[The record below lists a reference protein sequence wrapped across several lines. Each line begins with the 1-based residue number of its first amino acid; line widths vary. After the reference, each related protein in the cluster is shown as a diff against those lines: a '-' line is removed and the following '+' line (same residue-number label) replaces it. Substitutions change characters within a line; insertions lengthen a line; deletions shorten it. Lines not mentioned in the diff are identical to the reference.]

1 MGRRSERPT
10 CGIVAA
16 AVAAALAACALLLPS
31 CASGEAT
38 VLPLAGGEAAVSEDG
53 AASEAESGGAT
64 EAKASDDPEDP
75 GDAEASAAD
84 LDEADEGASP
94 EGLEPT
100 GDELAARMDAY
111 LAANFPRAGAPGLAV
126 AVVDAGGV
134 RYLRTFG
141 DCPDADAPFVVGS
154 LSKSFTAVAVM
165 QLVEQGAVD
174 LDAPASRYAP
184 GYDVPDEVTV
194 RSLLNQTSGFGAYDS
209 LAEAADGE
217 LGETFGAFSY
227 ANANYDLLGR
237 VVEGASGEDYARY
250 LDEHVL
256 EPLGMAS
263 TTADPARAEALG
275 MVPGHRDWFG
285 LPVADGFRHAQG
297 DGAWGGPASGYV
309 ASSVRDMASYLRMYL
324 NGGMGGDG
332 ARVLSADSV
341 RRMFLDRVPDPEGDT
356 YYGMGWTSF
365 SWDDG
370 ELVLSHDGQVE
381 NYTASM
387 CLLPERGIGIVA
399 LSDANDNAG
408 GNIRFFDLVGGVVSV
423 AIGGTGQPMDD
434 AWTWAW
440 RQRVD
445 VLYASA
451 LLLAVSPLLL
461 TGRWRRRLSAACRG
475 GVAPIVRARSLRM
488 LLVRGVLL
496 HVALP
501 ACILAL
507 PFVWGVP
514 WRDLLTFSPD
524 VSTVL
529 LASAGLLVVAGAVR
543 LAAAVTLRNDEPPP
557 SIMRSTWLRSSATL
571 IDSSSFIGVRIGGII
586 PFNSMFFMVKCPPLW
601 KMFMIAFMFL

>member
-10 CGIVAA
+10 RGIVAA

-324 NGGMGGDG
+324 NGGMGDG

-557 SIMRSTWLRSSATL
+557 SIMR
-571 IDSSSFIGVRIGGII
+571 
-586 PFNSMFFMVKCPPLW
+586 
-601 KMFMIAFMFL
+601 

>member
-1 MGRRSERPT
+1 MR
-10 CGIVAA
+10 GIFAA
-16 AVAAALAACALLLPS
+16 AVAALAACALLLPS

-557 SIMRSTWLRSSATL
+557 SIRR
-571 IDSSSFIGVRIGGII
+571 
-586 PFNSMFFMVKCPPLW
+586 
-601 KMFMIAFMFL
+601 

>member
-1 MGRRSERPT
+1 MRS
-10 CGIVAA
+10 IFAA
-16 AVAAALAACALLLPS
+16 AVAALAACALLLPS

-38 VLPLAGGEAAVSEDG
+38 VLPLVGGEAAVSEDG
-53 AASEAESGGAT
+53 ATSGAEFGGAT
-64 EAKASDDPEDP
+64 EAKSSDDPEDP
-75 GDAEASAAD
+75 DDAEASTAD

-309 ASSVRDMASYLRMYL
+309 ASSVRYMASYLRMYL

-501 ACILAL
+501 ICILAL

-557 SIMRSTWLRSSATL
+557 SIMR
-571 IDSSSFIGVRIGGII
+571 
-586 PFNSMFFMVKCPPLW
+586 
-601 KMFMIAFMFL
+601 

>member
-1 MGRRSERPT
+1 MR
-10 CGIVAA
+10 GIVAA

-53 AASEAESGGAT
+53 ATSGAEFGGAT
-64 EAKASDDPEDP
+64 EAKSSDDPEDP

-237 VVEGASGEDYARY
+237 VVEGASGEDYACY

-557 SIMRSTWLRSSATL
+557 SIMR
-571 IDSSSFIGVRIGGII
+571 
-586 PFNSMFFMVKCPPLW
+586 
-601 KMFMIAFMFL
+601 

>member
-53 AASEAESGGAT
+53 VASEAESGGAT

-184 GYDVPDEVTV
+184 GYDVPGEVTV

-263 TTADPARAEALG
+263 TTADPARAGALG

-408 GNIRFFDLVGGVVSV
+408 GSIRFFDLVGGVVSV

-557 SIMRSTWLRSSATL
+557 SIMR
-571 IDSSSFIGVRIGGII
+571 
-586 PFNSMFFMVKCPPLW
+586 
-601 KMFMIAFMFL
+601 

>member
-10 CGIVAA
+10 RGIVAA

-134 RYLRTFG
+134 RYQRTFG

-217 LGETFGAFSY
+217 LGETFGTFSY

-309 ASSVRDMASYLRMYL
+309 ASSARDMASYLRMYL

-408 GNIRFFDLVGGVVSV
+408 GNIRFFDLVGGAVSV

-501 ACILAL
+501 VCILAL

-557 SIMRSTWLRSSATL
+557 SIMR
-571 IDSSSFIGVRIGGII
+571 
-586 PFNSMFFMVKCPPLW
+586 
-601 KMFMIAFMFL
+601 

>member
-53 AASEAESGGAT
+53 ATSGAEFGGAT
-64 EAKASDDPEDP
+64 EAKSSDDPEDP
-75 GDAEASAAD
+75 DDAEASAAD

-141 DCPDADAPFVVGS
+141 DCPDADALFVVGS

-557 SIMRSTWLRSSATL
+557 SIMR
-571 IDSSSFIGVRIGGII
+571 
-586 PFNSMFFMVKCPPLW
+586 
-601 KMFMIAFMFL
+601 

>member
-1 MGRRSERPT
+1 MR
-10 CGIVAA
+10 GIFAA
-16 AVAAALAACALLLPS
+16 AVAALAACALLLPS

-309 ASSVRDMASYLRMYL
+309 ASSARDMASYLRMYL

-496 HVALP
+496 HVALS

-557 SIMRSTWLRSSATL
+557 SIMR
-571 IDSSSFIGVRIGGII
+571 
-586 PFNSMFFMVKCPPLW
+586 
-601 KMFMIAFMFL
+601 

>member
-1 MGRRSERPT
+1 MR
-10 CGIVAA
+10 GIFAA
-16 AVAAALAACALLLPS
+16 AVAALAACALLLPS

-53 AASEAESGGAT
+53 ATSGAEFGGAT
-64 EAKASDDPEDP
+64 EAKSSDDPEDP
-75 GDAEASAAD
+75 DDAEASAAD

-126 AVVDAGGV
+126 AVVDADGV

-141 DCPDADAPFVVGS
+141 DCPDADAPFIVGS
-154 LSKSFTAVAVM
+154 LSKSFTAAAVM

-434 AWTWAW
+434 AGTWAW

-557 SIMRSTWLRSSATL
+557 SIMR
-571 IDSSSFIGVRIGGII
+571 
-586 PFNSMFFMVKCPPLW
+586 
-601 KMFMIAFMFL
+601 

>member
-38 VLPLAGGEAAVSEDG
+38 VLPLGGGEAAVSEDG
-53 AASEAESGGAT
+53 ATSGAEFGGAT
-64 EAKASDDPEDP
+64 EAKSSDDPEDP
-75 GDAEASAAD
+75 DDAEASTAD

-557 SIMRSTWLRSSATL
+557 SIMR
-571 IDSSSFIGVRIGGII
+571 
-586 PFNSMFFMVKCPPLW
+586 
-601 KMFMIAFMFL
+601 

>member
-1 MGRRSERPT
+1 MR
-10 CGIVAA
+10 GIFAA
-16 AVAAALAACALLLPS
+16 AVAALAACALLLPS

-507 PFVWGVP
+507 PFVWGVS

-557 SIMRSTWLRSSATL
+557 SIMR
-571 IDSSSFIGVRIGGII
+571 
-586 PFNSMFFMVKCPPLW
+586 
-601 KMFMIAFMFL
+601 

>member
-53 AASEAESGGAT
+53 AAS

-557 SIMRSTWLRSSATL
+557 SIMR
-571 IDSSSFIGVRIGGII
+571 
-586 PFNSMFFMVKCPPLW
+586 
-601 KMFMIAFMFL
+601 

>member
-1 MGRRSERPT
+1 MR
-10 CGIVAA
+10 GIVAA

-237 VVEGASGEDYARY
+237 VVEGASGEDYACY

-324 NGGMGGDG
+324 NGGMGDG

-514 WRDLLTFSPD
+514 WRDPLTFSPD

-557 SIMRSTWLRSSATL
+557 SIMR
-571 IDSSSFIGVRIGGII
+571 
-586 PFNSMFFMVKCPPLW
+586 
-601 KMFMIAFMFL
+601 

>member
-1 MGRRSERPT
+1 MRS
-10 CGIVAA
+10 IFAA
-16 AVAAALAACALLLPS
+16 AVAALAACALLLPS

-38 VLPLAGGEAAVSEDG
+38 VLPLVGGEAAVSEDG
-53 AASEAESGGAT
+53 ATSGAEFGGAT
-64 EAKASDDPEDP
+64 EAKSSDDPEDP
-75 GDAEASAAD
+75 DDAEASTAD

-194 RSLLNQTSGFGAYDS
+194 RSLLNQTSGFGYDESLAYDS

-501 ACILAL
+501 ICILAL

-557 SIMRSTWLRSSATL
+557 SIMR
-571 IDSSSFIGVRIGGII
+571 
-586 PFNSMFFMVKCPPLW
+586 
-601 KMFMIAFMFL
+601 

>member
-1 MGRRSERPT
+1 MR
-10 CGIVAA
+10 GIFAA
-16 AVAAALAACALLLPS
+16 AVAALAACALLLPS

-141 DCPDADAPFVVGS
+141 DCPDADALFVVGS

-557 SIMRSTWLRSSATL
+557 SIMR
-571 IDSSSFIGVRIGGII
+571 
-586 PFNSMFFMVKCPPLW
+586 
-601 KMFMIAFMFL
+601 

>member
-440 RQRVD
+440 RQRVN

-557 SIMRSTWLRSSATL
+557 SIMR
-571 IDSSSFIGVRIGGII
+571 
-586 PFNSMFFMVKCPPLW
+586 
-601 KMFMIAFMFL
+601 

>member
-10 CGIVAA
+10 RGIVAA

-53 AASEAESGGAT
+53 ATSEAESGGAT

-217 LGETFGAFSY
+217 LGETFGTFSY

-309 ASSVRDMASYLRMYL
+309 ASSARDMASYLRMYL

-408 GNIRFFDLVGGVVSV
+408 GNIRFFDLVGGAVSV

-501 ACILAL
+501 VCILAL

-557 SIMRSTWLRSSATL
+557 SIMR
-571 IDSSSFIGVRIGGII
+571 
-586 PFNSMFFMVKCPPLW
+586 
-601 KMFMIAFMFL
+601 

>member
-53 AASEAESGGAT
+53 ATSGAEFGGAT
-64 EAKASDDPEDP
+64 EAKSSDDPEDP
-75 GDAEASAAD
+75 DDAEASAAD

-94 EGLEPT
+94 EGFEPT

-237 VVEGASGEDYARY
+237 IIEGATGETYTAY

-256 EPLGMAS
+256 GPLGMAS
-263 TTADPARAEALG
+263 STADADEAAALG
-275 MVPGHRDWFG
+275 MAPGHRDWVG
-285 LPVADGFRHAQG
+285 LHLADGFRHAQG
-297 DGAWGGPASGYV
+297 DSAWGGPASGYV
-309 ASSVRDMASYLRMYL
+309 AASVEDMASYLRMYL
-324 NGGMGGDG
+324 NDGATDGG
-332 ARVLSADSV
+332 ARVLSPDSV
-341 RRMFLDRVPDPEGDT
+341 RSMFLDRVPDPAGDT

-365 SWDDG
+365 YWDDG

-381 NYTASM
+381 NYVASM
-387 CLLPERGIGIVA
+387 CLLPERGIGVA
-399 LSDANDNAG
+399 VLGDANDNAG
-408 GNIRFFDLVGGVVSV
+408 GNDRFFDLAGGVVSV
-423 AIGGTGQPMDD
+423 AVGGAPEPVDVV
-434 AWTWAW
+434 WTALW
-440 RQRVD
+440 RQRTD
-445 VLYASA
+445 VLYACA
-451 LLLAVSPLLL
+451 LLASAAPLLL
-461 TGRWRRRLSAACRG
+461 VGRWNRRRMGAARR
-475 GVAPIVRARSLRM
+475 PYPRRALAAG
-488 LLVRGVLL
+488 LAL
-496 HVALP
+496 HIALP
-501 ACILAL
+501 TGILLL
-507 PFVWGVP
+507 PFAWGTP
-514 WRDLLTFSPD
+514 WRDLLAFAPD
-524 VSTVL
+524 VVL
-529 LASAGLLVVAGAVR
+529 VLAGGAGLLVLAGAAK
-543 LAAAVTLRNDEPPP
+543 LALLATTPASKPPP
-557 SIMRSTWLRSSATL
+557 RSARMR
-571 IDSSSFIGVRIGGII
+571 
-586 PFNSMFFMVKCPPLW
+586 
-601 KMFMIAFMFL
+601 

>member
-10 CGIVAA
+10 RGIVAA

-217 LGETFGAFSY
+217 LGETFGTFSY

-408 GNIRFFDLVGGVVSV
+408 GNIRFFDLVGGAVSV

-501 ACILAL
+501 VCILAL

-557 SIMRSTWLRSSATL
+557 SIMR
-571 IDSSSFIGVRIGGII
+571 
-586 PFNSMFFMVKCPPLW
+586 
-601 KMFMIAFMFL
+601 

>member
-10 CGIVAA
+10 RGIVAA

-209 LAEAADGE
+209 LEEAADGE
-217 LGETFGAFSY
+217 LGETFGTFSY

-309 ASSVRDMASYLRMYL
+309 ASSARDMASYLRMYL

-408 GNIRFFDLVGGVVSV
+408 GNIRFFDLVGGAVSV

-501 ACILAL
+501 VCILAL

-557 SIMRSTWLRSSATL
+557 SIMR
-571 IDSSSFIGVRIGGII
+571 
-586 PFNSMFFMVKCPPLW
+586 
-601 KMFMIAFMFL
+601 

>member
-1 MGRRSERPT
+1 MR
-10 CGIVAA
+10 GIFAA

-53 AASEAESGGAT
+53 ATSGAEFGGAT

-75 GDAEASAAD
+75 DDAEASTAD

-126 AVVDAGGV
+126 AVVDADGV

-141 DCPDADAPFVVGS
+141 DCPDADALFVVGS

-324 NGGMGGDG
+324 NGGMGDG

-557 SIMRSTWLRSSATL
+557 SIMR
-571 IDSSSFIGVRIGGII
+571 
-586 PFNSMFFMVKCPPLW
+586 
-601 KMFMIAFMFL
+601 

>member
-1 MGRRSERPT
+1 MR
-10 CGIVAA
+10 GIFAA
-16 AVAAALAACALLLPS
+16 AVAALAACALLLPS

-53 AASEAESGGAT
+53 ATSGAEFGGAT
-64 EAKASDDPEDP
+64 EAKSSDDPEDP
-75 GDAEASAAD
+75 DDAEASAAD

-141 DCPDADAPFVVGS
+141 DCPDADALFVVGS

-557 SIMRSTWLRSSATL
+557 SITR
-571 IDSSSFIGVRIGGII
+571 
-586 PFNSMFFMVKCPPLW
+586 
-601 KMFMIAFMFL
+601 

>member
-1 MGRRSERPT
+1 MR
-10 CGIVAA
+10 GIVAA

-141 DCPDADAPFVVGS
+141 DCPDADAPFGGGS

-237 VVEGASGEDYARY
+237 VVEGASGEDYACY

-324 NGGMGGDG
+324 NGGMGDG

-557 SIMRSTWLRSSATL
+557 SIMR
-571 IDSSSFIGVRIGGII
+571 
-586 PFNSMFFMVKCPPLW
+586 
-601 KMFMIAFMFL
+601 

>member
-1 MGRRSERPT
+1 MGCRSERPT

-53 AASEAESGGAT
+53 VASEAESGGAT

-184 GYDVPDEVTV
+184 GYDVPGEVTV

-263 TTADPARAEALG
+263 TTADPARAGALG

-557 SIMRSTWLRSSATL
+557 SIMR
-571 IDSSSFIGVRIGGII
+571 
-586 PFNSMFFMVKCPPLW
+586 
-601 KMFMIAFMFL
+601 

>member
-38 VLPLAGGEAAVSEDG
+38 VLPPAGGEAAVSEDG

-217 LGETFGAFSY
+217 LGETFGTFSY

-309 ASSVRDMASYLRMYL
+309 ASSARDMASYLRMYL

-408 GNIRFFDLVGGVVSV
+408 GNIRFFDLVGGAVSV

-501 ACILAL
+501 VCILAL

-557 SIMRSTWLRSSATL
+557 SIMR
-571 IDSSSFIGVRIGGII
+571 
-586 PFNSMFFMVKCPPLW
+586 
-601 KMFMIAFMFL
+601 

>member
-1 MGRRSERPT
+1 MR
-10 CGIVAA
+10 GIFAA
-16 AVAAALAACALLLPS
+16 AVAALAACALLLPS

-53 AASEAESGGAT
+53 ATSGAEFGGAT
-64 EAKASDDPEDP
+64 EAKSSDDPEDP
-75 GDAEASAAD
+75 DDAEASAAD

-94 EGLEPT
+94 EGFEPT

-141 DCPDADAPFVVGS
+141 DCPDADALFVVGS

-332 ARVLSADSV
+332 ARVLYADSV

-557 SIMRSTWLRSSATL
+557 SIMR
-571 IDSSSFIGVRIGGII
+571 
-586 PFNSMFFMVKCPPLW
+586 
-601 KMFMIAFMFL
+601 

>member
-10 CGIVAA
+10 RGIVAA

-217 LGETFGAFSY
+217 LGETFGTFSY

-309 ASSVRDMASYLRMYL
+309 ASSARDMASYLRMYL

-408 GNIRFFDLVGGVVSV
+408 GNIRFFDLVGGAVSV
-423 AIGGTGQPMDD
+423 AIGGTGQSMDD

-501 ACILAL
+501 VCILAL

-557 SIMRSTWLRSSATL
+557 SIMR
-571 IDSSSFIGVRIGGII
+571 
-586 PFNSMFFMVKCPPLW
+586 
-601 KMFMIAFMFL
+601 

>member
-1 MGRRSERPT
+1 MR
-10 CGIVAA
+10 GIVAA

-184 GYDVPDEVTV
+184 GYDVPDEGTV

-237 VVEGASGEDYARY
+237 VVEGASGEDYACY

-324 NGGMGGDG
+324 NGGMGDG

-557 SIMRSTWLRSSATL
+557 SIMR
-571 IDSSSFIGVRIGGII
+571 
-586 PFNSMFFMVKCPPLW
+586 
-601 KMFMIAFMFL
+601 

>member
-1 MGRRSERPT
+1 MRS
-10 CGIVAA
+10 IFAA
-16 AVAAALAACALLLPS
+16 AVAALAACALLLPS

-53 AASEAESGGAT
+53 ATSGAEFGGAT
-64 EAKASDDPEDP
+64 EAKSSDDPEDP
-75 GDAEASAAD
+75 DDAEASTAD

-501 ACILAL
+501 ICILAL

-514 WRDLLTFSPD
+514 WRDLLTFFPD

-557 SIMRSTWLRSSATL
+557 SIMR
-571 IDSSSFIGVRIGGII
+571 
-586 PFNSMFFMVKCPPLW
+586 
-601 KMFMIAFMFL
+601 

>member
-111 LAANFPRAGAPGLAV
+111 LAASFPRTGAPGLAV
-126 AVVDAGGV
+126 AVVDADGV
-134 RYLRTFG
+134 RYLRTLG
-141 DCPDADAPFVVGS
+141 DCSGADAPFIVGS

-194 RSLLNQTSGFGAYDS
+194 RSLLNQTSGFGADDS

-256 EPLGMAS
+256 EPLGVAS

-285 LPVADGFRHAQG
+285 LSVADGFRHAQG

-408 GNIRFFDLVGGVVSV
+408 GNIRFFDLVGGAVSV

-501 ACILAL
+501 ICILAL
-507 PFVWGVP
+507 PFVWRVP

-557 SIMRSTWLRSSATL
+557 SIMR
-571 IDSSSFIGVRIGGII
+571 
-586 PFNSMFFMVKCPPLW
+586 
-601 KMFMIAFMFL
+601 

>member
-1 MGRRSERPT
+1 MR
-10 CGIVAA
+10 GIVAA

-217 LGETFGAFSY
+217 RGETFGAFSY

-237 VVEGASGEDYARY
+237 VVEGASGEDYACY

-324 NGGMGGDG
+324 NGGMGDG

-557 SIMRSTWLRSSATL
+557 SIMR
-571 IDSSSFIGVRIGGII
+571 
-586 PFNSMFFMVKCPPLW
+586 
-601 KMFMIAFMFL
+601 

>member
-10 CGIVAA
+10 RGIVAA

-126 AVVDAGGV
+126 AVVDAAGV

-217 LGETFGAFSY
+217 LGETFGTFSY

-309 ASSVRDMASYLRMYL
+309 ASSARDMASYLRMYL

-557 SIMRSTWLRSSATL
+557 SIMR
-571 IDSSSFIGVRIGGII
+571 
-586 PFNSMFFMVKCPPLW
+586 
-601 KMFMIAFMFL
+601 

>member
-111 LAANFPRAGAPGLAV
+111 LAASFPRTGAPGLAV
-126 AVVDAGGV
+126 AVVDADGV
-134 RYLRTFG
+134 RYLRTLG
-141 DCPDADAPFVVGS
+141 DCSGADAPFIVGS

-256 EPLGMAS
+256 EPLGVAS

-285 LPVADGFRHAQG
+285 LSVADGFRHAQG

-408 GNIRFFDLVGGVVSV
+408 GNIRFFDLVGGAVSV

-501 ACILAL
+501 ICILAL

-557 SIMRSTWLRSSATL
+557 SIMR
-571 IDSSSFIGVRIGGII
+571 
-586 PFNSMFFMVKCPPLW
+586 
-601 KMFMIAFMFL
+601 

>member
-1 MGRRSERPT
+1 MR
-10 CGIVAA
+10 GIFAA
-16 AVAAALAACALLLPS
+16 AVAALAACALLLPS

-38 VLPLAGGEAAVSEDG
+38 VLPLGGGEAAVSEDG
-53 AASEAESGGAT
+53 ATSGAEFGGAT

-75 GDAEASAAD
+75 DDAEASTAD

-557 SIMRSTWLRSSATL
+557 SIMR
-571 IDSSSFIGVRIGGII
+571 
-586 PFNSMFFMVKCPPLW
+586 
-601 KMFMIAFMFL
+601 

>member
-1 MGRRSERPT
+1 MRS
-10 CGIVAA
+10 IFAA
-16 AVAAALAACALLLPS
+16 AVAALAACALLLPS

-38 VLPLAGGEAAVSEDG
+38 VLPLVGGEAAVSEDG
-53 AASEAESGGAT
+53 ATSGAEFGGAT
-64 EAKASDDPEDP
+64 EAKSSDDPEDP
-75 GDAEASAAD
+75 DDAEASTAD

-324 NGGMGGDG
+324 NGGMGDG

-501 ACILAL
+501 ICILAL

-557 SIMRSTWLRSSATL
+557 SIMR
-571 IDSSSFIGVRIGGII
+571 
-586 PFNSMFFMVKCPPLW
+586 
-601 KMFMIAFMFL
+601 

>member
-1 MGRRSERPT
+1 MR
-10 CGIVAA
+10 GIFAA
-16 AVAAALAACALLLPS
+16 AVAALAACALLLPS

-53 AASEAESGGAT
+53 ATSGAESGGAT

-557 SIMRSTWLRSSATL
+557 SIMR
-571 IDSSSFIGVRIGGII
+571 
-586 PFNSMFFMVKCPPLW
+586 
-601 KMFMIAFMFL
+601 

>member
-1 MGRRSERPT
+1 MR
-10 CGIVAA
+10 GIFAA

-53 AASEAESGGAT
+53 ATSGAEFGGAT

-75 GDAEASAAD
+75 DDAEASTAD

-126 AVVDAGGV
+126 AVVDADGV

-141 DCPDADAPFVVGS
+141 DCPDADAPFIVGS
-154 LSKSFTAVAVM
+154 LSKSFTAAAVM

-237 VVEGASGEDYARY
+237 VVEGASGEDYACY

-324 NGGMGGDG
+324 NGGMGDG

-408 GNIRFFDLVGGVVSV
+408 GDIRFFDLVGGVVSV

-557 SIMRSTWLRSSATL
+557 SIMR
-571 IDSSSFIGVRIGGII
+571 
-586 PFNSMFFMVKCPPLW
+586 
-601 KMFMIAFMFL
+601 

>member
-1 MGRRSERPT
+1 MRS
-10 CGIVAA
+10 IFAA
-16 AVAAALAACALLLPS
+16 AVAALAACALLLPS

-38 VLPLAGGEAAVSEDG
+38 VLPLVGGEAAVSEDG

-64 EAKASDDPEDP
+64 EAKSSDDPEDP
-75 GDAEASAAD
+75 DDAEASTAD

-501 ACILAL
+501 ICILAL

-557 SIMRSTWLRSSATL
+557 SIMR
-571 IDSSSFIGVRIGGII
+571 
-586 PFNSMFFMVKCPPLW
+586 
-601 KMFMIAFMFL
+601 